1 MTVLILKSGGAE
13 IARVMAGAWLS
24 LPDGRSLAPAVAGW
38 SDDQGYSLEVAPL
51 TQEEARALMSLS
63 FAQLLIGLVAEGWIL
78 EAEGDAWLTGTL
90 PLAVTELIDGMPEE
104 QRFAARARAIR
115 PSVVLRT
122 DPLVVALAVAQGKT
136 PEQIDAFFATYA
148 QV

>member
-1 MTVLILKSGGAE
+1 MTVLVLRHNGE
-13 IARVMAGAWLS
+13 DVARVTAGAWLS

-90 PLAVTELIDGMPEE
+90 PLAVADLIDGMPEE

-115 PSVVLRT
+115 PFMVLRT
-122 DPLVVALAVAQGKT
+122 DPLVAALAVAQGKT